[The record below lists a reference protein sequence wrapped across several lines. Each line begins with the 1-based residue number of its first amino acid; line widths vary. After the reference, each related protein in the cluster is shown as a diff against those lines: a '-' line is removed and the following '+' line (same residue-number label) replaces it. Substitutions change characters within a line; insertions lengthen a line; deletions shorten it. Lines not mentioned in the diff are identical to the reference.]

1 MNAETF
7 ERLLKQ
13 AVPDGKAIREI
24 RIRAGKPVMIWTET
38 GENVLFSDGSCGQ
51 MENCGE
57 EEQKLSEE
65 QELFKKNRKQ
75 SMVSA
80 DQELIRGIL
89 EICSRH
95 SLYAYEREISQGFL
109 TIRGGHRIGITGKAV
124 VESGHVKTVRDISS
138 LNIRIAH
145 EIKGCAKS
153 VLPHL
158 LSGEEFL
165 DTLVISPP
173 GAGKTTLL
181 RDLIRELSNGGS
193 WGSGKNVSVVDERSE
208 IAACF
213 GGVPQ
218 CDLGPRTDVMDGCP
232 KAVGMLMMLRSMAP
246 QVLAV
251 DEAGGEEEI
260 RAMKYAMKC
269 GCRILATVHGAD
281 MEDIM
286 KRPAWR
292 DIVGEKI
299 FSRYVVL
306 TGVPTPGTVAEIYDE
321 SVCQCREKSTCE
333 DRYAAAA
340 FSYRSQLRMT
350 GKWENEK
357 I

>member
-65 QELFKKNRKQ
+65 RELFKKNRKQ

-181 RDLIRELSNGGS
+181 RDLIRELSSGGS

-208 IAACF
+208 IESRGHAHDAALHGTAGT
-213 GGVPQ
+213 GG
-218 CDLGPRTDVMDGCP
+218 R
-232 KAVGMLMMLRSMAP
+232 RSGR
-246 QVLAV
+246 
-251 DEAGGEEEI
+251 GGGDPGDEI
-260 RAMKYAMKC
+260 RDEMRVPDPRHGPWSGHGGHHETSGVERHRGRKDIFPIC
-269 GCRILATVHGAD
+269 GPH
-281 MEDIM
+281 
-286 KRPAWR
+286 W
-292 DIVGEKI
+292 
-299 FSRYVVL
+299 
-306 TGVPTPGTVAEIYDE
+306 GTDTWN
-321 SVCQCREKSTCE
+321 CGG
-333 DRYAAAA
+333 D
-340 FSYRSQLRMT
+340 L
-350 GKWENEK
+350 
-357 I
+357 

>member
-1 MNAETF
+1 MEKEDGGLKAEMVQRFLEQVITEKEQYGKSGYGLESRCSF
-7 ERLLKQ
+7 WIRRGKNPDFDEKSGNTELL
-13 AVPDGKAIREI
+13 
-24 RIRAGKPVMIWTET
+24 RIEDEK
-38 GENVLFSDGSCGQ
+38 ENSGIENGS
-51 MENCGE
+51 M
-57 EEQKLSEE
+57 
-65 QELFKKNRKQ
+65 
-75 SMVSA
+75 A
-80 DQELIRGIL
+80 DSELIRAL
-89 EICSRH
+89 MEIFARH

-181 RDLIRELSNGGS
+181 RDLIRELSSGGS

-232 KAVGMLMMLRSMAP
+232 KGRGHAHDAALHGTAGTGGRRSGRGGGDPGDEIRDEMRVPDPCHGPWSGHGGHHETSGVERHRGERRYFPDMWSSLGYRHLELWRRSMMNLYVNAERKAP
-246 QVLAV
+246 VKTGMQRQHQLPISA
-251 DEAGGEEEI
+251 
-260 RAMKYAMKC
+260 
-269 GCRILATVHGAD
+269 
-281 MEDIM
+281 ED
-286 KRPAWR
+286 
-292 DIVGEKI
+292 
-299 FSRYVVL
+299 
-306 TGVPTPGTVAEIYDE
+306 
-321 SVCQCREKSTCE
+321 
-333 DRYAAAA
+333 DRK
-340 FSYRSQLRMT
+340 M
-350 GKWENEK
+350 ENEK

>member
-1 MNAETF
+1 MKAEMVQRFLEQVIT
-7 ERLLKQ
+7 EKE
-13 AVPDGKAIREI
+13 PIREI
-24 RIRAGKPVMIWTET
+24 RIRIGKPVFVLDSE
-38 GENVLFSDGSCGQ
+38 GEKILNFDEKSGNPELLRIEDEKENSGIENGS
-51 MENCGE
+51 M
-57 EEQKLSEE
+57 
-65 QELFKKNRKQ
+65 
-75 SMVSA
+75 A
-80 DQELIRGIL
+80 DSELIRTL
-89 EICSRH
+89 MEIFARH

-181 RDLIRELSNGGS
+181 RDLIRELSSGGS

-213 GGVPQ
+213 GGVAQ

-232 KAVGMLMMLRSMAP
+232 KSEGMLMMLRSMAP

-251 DEAGGEEEI
+251 DEITAPEDLRAIQEAAG
-260 RAMKYAMKC
+260 C
-269 GCRILATVHGAD
+269 GVTLLATAHGGSW
-281 MEDIM
+281 EELRL
-286 KRPAWR
+286 RPLYR
-292 DIVGEKI
+292 ELLDQGI
-299 FSRYVVL
+299 FRTFVVL
-306 TGVPTPGTVAEIYDE
+306 SLAQGKRVYTVRKEG
-321 SVCQCREKSTCE
+321 
-333 DRYAAAA
+333 
-340 FSYRSQLRMT
+340 MP
-350 GKWENEK
+350 
-357 I
+357 